1 MTPEDINNQ
10 IQAEKDRHNRIIN
23 DLDTKKAAENKLHQ
37 QKMESLRSL
46 KQQIKNINKTECLN
60 NTSCFRHERIE
71 NLCNSLEDI
80 LKSFEN

>member
-10 IQAEKDRHNRIIN
+10 IQAEKDRHSRIIN
-23 DLDTKKAAENKLHQ
+23 DLDTKKNAENKLHQ

-46 KQQIKNINKTECLN
+46 KQQIKNISITECLN
-60 NTSCFRHERIE
+60 NTYCIRHERIE
-71 NLCNSLEDI
+71 SLCNSLDEI